1 MMQVITERDRI
12 KQVVSS
18 WSRTYSGG
26 GYGKDKLEILEKL
39 KLLNLNTV
47 TAKEIESI
55 IGNSSWTDL
64 KCQECEKYVKKVVR
78 VGEEPDYESATV
90 FLCVKCI
97 KRLYDSVIY
106 RKNQPE
112 RRDRLEGKNSERHIF

>member
-1 MMQVITERDRI
+1 MIQVITERDRI

-18 WSRTYSGG
+18 WSHTYSGG
-26 GYGKDKLEILEKL
+26 SYGKDKLEILERL
-39 KLLNLNTV
+39 KQLDLNKA
-47 TAKEIESI
+47 TAKEIENI

-64 KCQECEKYVKKVVR
+64 KCNECEKYVKKVVQ

-97 KRLYDSVIY
+97 KRLYDSVI
-106 RKNQPE
+106 
-112 RRDRLEGKNSERHIF
+112 

>member
-1 MMQVITERDRI
+1 MMRIITERDKI
-12 KQVVSS
+12 KQVVSL
-18 WSRTYSGG
+18 WSRTYLSG

-39 KLLNLNTV
+39 KLLNLNIV
-47 TAKEIESI
+47 TAKEIENI

-64 KCQECEKYVKKVVR
+64 KCHECGRYVKKVVQ

-97 KRLYDSVIY
+97 KRLYDSVI
-106 RKNQPE
+106 
-112 RRDRLEGKNSERHIF
+112 

>member
-1 MMQVITERDRI
+1 MQVITERDKI

-18 WSRTYSGG
+18 WSRAYSGG
-26 GYGKDKLEILEKL
+26 GYGKDKLEILERL

-47 TAKEIESI
+47 TAKEIENI

-64 KCQECEKYVKKVVR
+64 KCHECGKYVKKVVQ
-78 VGEEPDYESATV
+78 VGEDLDYESATV

-97 KRLYDSVIY
+97 KRLYDSVI
-106 RKNQPE
+106 
-112 RRDRLEGKNSERHIF
+112 